1 MCYAAVNKDDEK
13 GLGRQKERKKSSS
26 WFRFVSFPFL
36 SYLLFSLYYLINI
49 ASLLKNPLFIT
60 EFFNCL
66 QSNGVAVR
74 GRGSGASATWAA
86 QKI

>member
-49 ASLLKNPLFIT
+49 ASL
-60 EFFNCL
+60 
-66 QSNGVAVR
+66 
-74 GRGSGASATWAA
+74 
-86 QKI
+86 